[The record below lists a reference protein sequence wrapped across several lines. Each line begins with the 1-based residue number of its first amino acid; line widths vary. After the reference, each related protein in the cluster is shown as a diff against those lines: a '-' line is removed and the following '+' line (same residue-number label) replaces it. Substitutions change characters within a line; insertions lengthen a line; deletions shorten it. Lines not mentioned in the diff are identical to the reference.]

1 MNTLIS
7 PVRLRFTQPAFI
19 VVSLGILC
27 AGVLRSSAQ
36 FIQHNLVS
44 DVPGMADFVDP
55 QLINPWGV
63 AFSPTSP
70 FWIADNGMNV
80 STLYNGAGVKQA
92 LVVTMTDPN
101 SGPTGVVFNT
111 AGAGAFNGDNFLFVA
126 ENGAIYG
133 WRGALGTTAERLQVS
148 SALNVYK
155 GAAEGTTGGNTYLYE
170 ANFRTGTVDILKGTA
185 GAPNLAGNFTD
196 PGLPSGYA
204 PFNVQNIGNQLF
216 VTYALQDGAKHDDVP
231 GAGHGFI
238 DVFDLN
244 GVFQR
249 RLVSGGPLD
258 SPWGLA
264 LAPSGFG
271 SFAGDLL
278 VGNFGDGRINIFD
291 SLTGAFIDQLRDTNG
306 NPIAI
311 DGLWA
316 LVAGNNGIGFDPSSI
331 YFTAGSGDEMHGL
344 FGRLSLL
351 NAVPDTGT
359 TFVLLLIGFT
369 SLAAGRRAL
378 SRARV

>member
-1 MNTLIS
+1 
-7 PVRLRFTQPAFI
+7 
-19 VVSLGILC
+19 
-27 AGVLRSSAQ
+27 
-36 FIQHNLVS
+36 
-44 DVPGMADFVDP
+44 
-55 QLINPWGV
+55 
-63 AFSPTSP
+63 
-70 FWIADNGMNV
+70 
-80 STLYNGAGVKQA
+80 
-92 LVVTMTDPN
+92 
-101 SGPTGVVFNT
+101 
-111 AGAGAFNGDNFLFVA
+111 
-126 ENGAIYG
+126 
-133 WRGALGTTAERLQVS
+133 
-148 SALNVYK
+148 
-155 GAAEGTTGGNTYLYE
+155 
-170 ANFRTGTVDILKGTA
+170 
-185 GAPNLAGNFTD
+185 
-196 PGLPSGYA
+196 
-204 PFNVQNIGNQLF
+204 
-216 VTYALQDGAKHDDVP
+216 KHDDVP